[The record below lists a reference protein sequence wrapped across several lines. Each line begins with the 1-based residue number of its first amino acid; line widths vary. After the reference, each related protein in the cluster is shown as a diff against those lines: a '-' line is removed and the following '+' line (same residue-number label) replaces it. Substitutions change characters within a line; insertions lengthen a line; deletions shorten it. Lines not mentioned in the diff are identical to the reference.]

1 MKGFFRF
8 GRLRTEI
15 IEFNDLTTMV
25 DVYGYI
31 YNSFNDVI
39 PRRFHV
45 EFYSSEAKKNVTL
58 DGDLLD
64 SENNPFRFNSTNLEI
79 TSIADCEQFVIIDD
93 STPDDH
99 INSQSSMYRFP
110 SMNH

>member
-15 IEFNDLTTMV
+15 IEFNDL
-25 DVYGYI
+25 
-31 YNSFNDVI
+31 
-39 PRRFHV
+39 
-45 EFYSSEAKKNVTL
+45 NVTL

-64 SENNPFRFNSTNLEI
+64 SENNPFRFNSANLEI

-99 INSQSSMYRFP
+99 INSQSSMYSFP